1 MTHGRRNAAAVAAL
15 VLLLV
20 GCSEAGAR
28 RTEPPPG
35 RLTCPAGQRHG
46 RKRAS

>member
-1 MTHGRRNAAAVAAL
+1 MTHGRQKAAAVAA
-15 VLLLV
+15 LLLV

-35 RLTCPAGQRHG
+35 RLRCPAGQRHG
-46 RKRAS
+46 R